1 MTLPELVAET
11 HVDILQ
17 SDTGGFFANVPVNG
31 ANVYGKQQDTFSE
44 ADAAK
49 SVTIAGSQDKGVAL
63 NEEKNHIIYKAGTK
77 YVTSI
82 TLGATD

>member
-1 MTLPELVAET
+1 MTLPELVAGT

-49 SVTIAGSQDKGVAL
+49 SVTIAGS
-63 NEEKNHIIYKAGTK
+63 
-77 YVTSI
+77 
-82 TLGATD
+82 